1 MTILCTFL
9 SIQVFQWVPDGAN
22 YEIVHEGEL
31 SLKYERNKQMV
42 QRLGKTSFA
51 NRKMCGMLC
60 RLVGIRWH
68 FLDVFILTLFIWFS
82 SFISCPCLT
91 SGFLLTRLTLFL
103 RKIELCFNQWIRRLC
118 PLSLTGHTTISFP
131 FTCASRIFPLNIRQ
145 GSQNFS
151 FSIRYLQPSY
161 IFD

>member
-22 YEIVHEGEL
+22 YEIVHEGKL

-42 QRLGKTSFA
+42 QGLGKTSFA

-60 RLVGIRWH
+60 RLVGYAGTFWMSSSLH
-68 FLDVFILTLFIWFS
+68 FSFDLALLFRVHALHWR
-82 SFISCPCLT
+82 
-91 SGFLLTRLTLFL
+91 GFVLTRLRLFL
-103 RKIELCFNQWIRRLC
+103 RKIELCFNWGIRGLC

-131 FTCASRIFPLNIRQ
+131 FTCASSIFPLNIRQ
-145 GSQNFS
+145 GS
-151 FSIRYLQPSY
+151 
-161 IFD
+161 